1 MATHLNPYLNFRE
14 NAREAMEF
22 YRSVFGGELSIMTF
36 GEMQMSEDPAEF
48 EKVMHSQLETPGG
61 LILQAADVPNVMQLT
76 PGDNVSVSVHGDD
89 NAELTGYWDRLAS
102 GGTITVPFEI
112 APWGDRFGM
121 LVDKFGITWL
131 LNGVAD

>member
-14 NAREAMEF
+14 NTREAMEF
-22 YRSVFGGELSIMTF
+22 YQTVFGGELSIMTF

-48 EKVMHSQLETPGG
+48 EKVMHSQLETPAG
-61 LILQAADVPNVMQLT
+61 LILQAADVPNVMELN

-89 NAELTGYWDRLAS
+89 NAELTGYWDRLSDGA
-102 GGTITVPFEI
+102 TITAPFEI

-121 LVDKFGITWL
+121 LVDRFGINWL
-131 LNGVAD
+131 LNGVPD

>member
-14 NAREAMEF
+14 KAREAMEF

-48 EKVMHSQLETPGG
+48 EKVMHSQLETPAG
-61 LILQAADVPNVMQLT
+61 LILQAADVPNVMELT

-89 NAELTGYWDRLAS
+89 NAELTGYWDRLSDGA
-102 GGTITVPFEI
+102 TITAPFEI